1 MKIKNKI
8 LLSFSIIA
16 ILLIATG
23 IYSFVSNRNTL
34 LESNFLK
41 NTAYVNMQDSKSLME
56 DFKSI
61 SEQFSN
67 AAAMSDSRR
76 LSKTDE
82 LNRHFLSLLTK
93 IRGSENDNPEHL
105 NRIDR
110 IDRLYNDFYK
120 QGAKLILSSQFQMTK
135 EDQGTKIYPSPLMG
149 EGQGGGELRGFS
161 YEQRE
166 FSNISSRLNQELET
180 YINNEEAMFKTAIDG
195 IGKNAKK
202 NGLVINVMILAAVL
216 VCIAMAFMIINAVIK
231 PLQQLSGVFK
241 DIASGEG
248 DLRRRLDTD
257 RNDEIGE
264 VSQGFNKFVDKLS
277 SVLIKVVELTQ
288 KVGFSAMQ
296 LSATAEQISKGTQNQ
311 NIQVTQVASAIEQM
325 SATVVEVA
333 KNAGKAADF
342 SKKASDMAVKGGNIV
357 SETVGGM
364 RNIAKSVE
372 ESAVTIG
379 ELGKSSDQIGEIVT
393 VINDIA
399 DQTNLLALNAAIEAA
414 RAGVHGKGF
423 AVVADEVRKLAER
436 TTKATKEIKTK
447 IDVIQKRTSGAVD
460 SMNSGRKD
468 VEEGVGL
475 ASEAGESLNAII
487 DMVKN
492 VSDMIQQIAAATEEQ
507 SAAAGEVSANME
519 GISTVTKEAY
529 SSVSETSSAAHELSK
544 IASELQAMT
553 SQFKL

>member
-1 MKIKNKI
+1 MKIKYKI

-16 ILLIATG
+16 ILLIATA
-23 IYSFVSNRNTL
+23 IYSFISNRSILN
-34 LESNFLK
+34 ESNFLN
-41 NTAYVNMQDSKSLME
+41 NTVYADLNNARTLIE

-61 SEQFSN
+61 RDQFSN
-67 AAAMSDSRR
+67 AGALSDSRR
-76 LSKTDE
+76 LSETDE
-82 LNRHFLSLLTK
+82 QNRHFLSLLTK
-93 IRGSENDNPEHL
+93 LRGIENDDPEHL
-105 NRIDR
+105 KRIDS
-110 IDRLYNDFYK
+110 IERLFNDFYRK
-120 QGAKLILSSQFQMTK
+120 GYYIIESLINNK
-135 EDQGTKIYPSPLMG
+135 EAVSN
-149 EGQGGGELRGFS
+149 S
-161 YEQRE
+161 YDLRE

-180 YINNEEAMFKTAIDG
+180 YVIKEEELFKATIDG
-195 IGKNAKK
+195 IGYTAKK
-202 NGLVINVMILAAVL
+202 NGLVVNVMMLAAVL
-216 VCIAMAFMIINAVIK
+216 VCLVMAFIVTKVVIK
-231 PLQQLSGVFK
+231 PLHQLSNVFK

-248 DLRRRLDTD
+248 DLRRRLETG

-264 VSQGFNKFVDKLS
+264 VSEGFNKFVDKLS

-311 NIQVTQVASAIEQM
+311 NSQVTQVASAIEQM

-333 KNAGKAADF
+333 KNAGKAAEF
-342 SKKASDMAVKGGNIV
+342 SRKASEMAVKGGNIV
-357 SETVGGM
+357 SKTVGGM
-364 RNIAKSVE
+364 RNIARSVE

-414 RAGVHGKGF
+414 RAGEHGKGF
-423 AVVADEVRKLAER
+423 AVVAGEVRKLAER
-436 TTKATKEIKTK
+436 TTKATKEIKNK
-447 IDVIQKRTSGAVD
+447 IDVIQKMTSGAVD
-460 SMNSGRKD
+460 SMDSGRKD
-468 VEEGVGL
+468 AEAGVAL

-507 SAAAGEVSANME
+507 SAAAGEVSVNMD
-519 GISTVTKEAY
+519 GIATVTKEAS
-529 SSVSETSSAAHELSK
+529 SSVSDTSSSACELSK